1 MALGVAFRA
10 FFSALFNSAASQRIQ
25 QALDDRSTTKAPA
38 LPSGSSAADLKPQQ
52 PPKPEKPTRNDAL
65 TLLSTLQ
72 REARLVDLVC
82 EPLDQF
88 SDQQIGAAAREVL
101 RDCKKTLDRMFAIQ
115 PLSDSEEGSKIDIP
129 TSHSPAKLRLIGAS
143 SGQRGTVVHRGWK
156 ATACELPTWQGDK
169 SDAMTIAPT
178 EVEVG

>member
-1 MALGVAFRA
+1 MMALVVAFRA
-10 FFSALFNSAASQRIQ
+10 FFAALFNSAASQRIQ
-25 QALDDRSTTKAPA
+25 QALDSKPATSA
-38 LPSGSSAADLKPQQ
+38 LPESSKASVEIKPQL
-52 PPKPEKPTRNDAL
+52 PAKPEKPVRSEAL

-115 PLSDSEEGSKIDIP
+115 PLSEAEEGAKIDIP
-129 TSHSPAKLRLIGAS
+129 ATHSPAKLRLVGAS
-143 SGQRGTVVHRGWK
+143 SGQRGTIVHRGWK
-156 ATACELPTWQGDK
+156 ATVCELPSWQGDK
-169 SDAMTIAPT
+169 SDAMTLAPT

>member
-25 QALDDRSTTKAPA
+25 QALDDSSTTKAPA
-38 LPSGSSAADLKPQQ
+38 LPSGSSTAEVKPQQ
-52 PPKPEKPTRNDAL
+52 PKPEKPTRSDAL

-129 TSHSPAKLRLIGAS
+129 ASHSPAKLRLVGAS